1 MSASGSTWKPCSLKQ
16 MAEAALDRWAS
27 WILERRFGGDA
38 EQAERGLHGLGDVRE
53 RVLEGAAI
61 QEGDVVLDVG
71 AGDGLIAFGALPL
84 VGESGK
90 VIFADVSE
98 DLLDV
103 CRGLANEVGEVGRC
117 EFLLARAED
126 LKPLADES
134 VDVVTT
140 RSVVI
145 YVKEKQHAFE
155 EFHRVLKPGGRLS
168 IFEPINS
175 FGFPE
180 PEERFYG
187 FDVSPVADL
196 AAKVKRSEQRL
207 ADDATL
213 VDFDERDL
221 VVFAELA
228 GFRSVELAYEASVE
242 HQSRQPW
249 LADVSWETFLRI
261 APNPLAPTLAEL
273 VDQAL
278 TQEEAERFLDHLKS
292 QYEGRKGMSR
302 SAVAYLRAVK

>member
-1 MSASGSTWKPCSLKQ
+1 
-16 MAEAALDRWAS
+16 MAEAALDRWAA
-27 WILERRFGGDA
+27 WILERRFGGDP
-38 EQAERGLHGLGDVRE
+38 EQAERTLHELGRVRE

-61 QEGDVVLDVG
+61 REGDIVLDVG

-90 VIFADVSE
+90 VIFADVSQ

-103 CRGLANEVGEVGRC
+103 SRSLASELEVGNRC
-117 EFLLARAED
+117 EFVLARAED
-126 LKPLADES
+126 LAPLADES

-145 YVKEKQHAFE
+145 YVKEKQRAFD

-175 FGFPE
+175 FSSPE
-180 PEERFYG
+180 HEGRFCG
-187 FDVSPVADL
+187 FDVGPVADL
-196 AAKVKRSEQRL
+196 AEKVKSAEQRL

-221 VVFAELA
+221 ITFAERA
-228 GFRSVELAYEASVE
+228 GFRSVELMYEARVE
-242 HQSRQPW
+242 RDARPCW
-249 LADVSWETFLRI
+249 LADVGWDIFLRI
-261 APNPLAPTLAEL
+261 APNPLAPTFGEL
-273 VDQAL
+273 VDRAL
-278 TQEEAERFLDHLKS
+278 TREEAERFMGHLKPL
-292 QYEGRKGMSR
+292 YEEGKG
-302 SAVAYLRAVK
+302 